1 LAFILRTPFLYL
13 AYGFIFL
20 SYDETCDKFINCIRQ
35 LYIMKPRVY
44 KGGRPGHNTFY
55 LLIPKDVADSLGIKP
70 DDDFILNVG
79 QKNDE
84 LILSYRRIR
93 K

>member
-1 LAFILRTPFLYL
+1 
-13 AYGFIFL
+13 
-20 SYDETCDKFINCIRQ
+20 
-35 LYIMKPRVY
+35 MKPRVY
-44 KGGRPGHNTFY
+44 KGGRPGHNTYY
-55 LLIPKDVADSLGIKP
+55 LLLPKDVVEALGIKP

>member
-1 LAFILRTPFLYL
+1 MAFILRTPFLYL

-20 SYDETCDKFINCIRQ
+20 SYDKTHDKFINRIRR

-44 KGGRPGHNTFY
+44 RGGRPGHNTYY
-55 LLIPKDVADSLGIKP
+55 LLLPKDVVEALGIKP
-70 DDDFILNVG
+70 DDEFILNVE

-84 LILSYRRIR
+84 LVLLYRRIR